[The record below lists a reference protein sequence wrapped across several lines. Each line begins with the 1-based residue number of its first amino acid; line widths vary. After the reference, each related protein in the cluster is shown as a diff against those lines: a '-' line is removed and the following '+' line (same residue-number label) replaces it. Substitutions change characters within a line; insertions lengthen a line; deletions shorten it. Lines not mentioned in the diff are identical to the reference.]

1 MPNPHYLPELSIKVT
16 LINFTVTPTG
26 LEDQLLIEVI
36 KYERIELEENR
47 INLILQIS
55 QDKRQLQD
63 LEDRI
68 LKQIGEVQGRILD
81 DEELINTLD
90 ASKITSNMVNQRME
104 EAKVT

>member
-1 MPNPHYLPELSIKVT
+1 M
-16 LINFTVTPTG
+16 TPTG

-36 KYERIELEENR
+36 KYERIELEETR